1 MSRYVTVLKLHS
13 IQRTLLTFMGM
24 VFVCLGLLGIALP
37 VLPTIPFMII
47 ALWCF
52 AQSSERF
59 HKWLY
64 EHSVFGPPLQQWDRH
79 RVIPP
84 IAKAVAVTA
93 MIASTVYVIMYSEMP
108 YYVVIAMGVL
118 FTCTA
123 WYILSKPSRVV
134 E

>member
-1 MSRYVTVLKLHS
+1 
-13 IQRTLLTFMGM
+13 M
-24 VFVCLGLLGIALP
+24 VFVCLGILGIALP

-64 EHSVFGPPLQQWDRH
+64 EHSVFGPPLQQWDQH

-93 MIASTVYVIMYSEMP
+93 MIASSVYVTMYSEMP
-108 YYVVIAMGVL
+108 YYAVIAMGVL